1 MGDGG
6 VIDVEQMAQS
16 LVPSI
21 GVVVWGGKFDEAG
34 TSWDEEGGFGVT
46 SWTDRSDG
54 DPGGKRSSYRDSRS
68 SGAEGK
74 SGSGTSWG
82 RIISSEAMKSG
93 SARNPWKY

>member
-6 VIDVEQMAQS
+6 EIDVEQMAQS

-34 TSWDEEGGFGVT
+34 SFWDEERGFGVI

-54 DPGGKRSSYRDSRS
+54 APKRKRSSYRDSRS
-68 SGAEGK
+68 SEAEGK
-74 SGSGTSWG
+74 GDSRTSWG
-82 RIISSEAMKSG
+82 GIISSEAIKSG
-93 SARNPWKY
+93 SARNP